1 MSRRNEHPATTT
13 IKVEMCAVR
22 TISARS
28 FTRGTNSERQE
39 YSLCGLKDVP
49 GFRAFAK
56 CVQVKSSQP
65 RFESQVNKCPHRRP
79 LESRH
84 KRIEI
89 VGEHSNTTGRSSSS
103 IRKLAVPWSKKTQN
117 GGSLTSQYESKHGL
131 NREPH
136 PRFFKSLVK

>member
-1 MSRRNEHPATTT
+1 
-13 IKVEMCAVR
+13 MCAVR

-56 CVQVKSSQP
+56 CVQVKSSQASQVIP
-65 RFESQVNKCPHRRP
+65 RFKSQVNKCPHRRP

-89 VGEHSNTTGRSSSS
+89 VGEHSNTTGRSSSG
-103 IRKLAVPWSKKTQN
+103 IRELAVPWSKDTRKVKSQKYENKT
-117 GGSLTSQYESKHGL
+117 S
-131 NREPH
+131 
-136 PRFFKSLVK
+136 